1 MSLIL
6 VIILRVLINNCKCY
20 KCYFLAYETQNP
32 HSIKTYI
39 CYKICNLATVH
50 FHFWE
55 CTVATLYNILLFLIL
70 SLLRLSYSPSH
81 SLILPHNLGIIS
93 LPFHHAT
100 CILKL
105 ICSPLS
111 FKGLWSVIMVMIWWV
126 SWVWFGGYWW
136 CSTTVLMGLRSGW
149 WVLAGVEI
157 EVGGWW
163 WVLLGLRSGWVG
175 GGFCGGGD
183 GGFFF
188 FSFFFFF
195 LFFFF
200 LLWFVV
206 VVLFWRSVWPWVWFW
221 WWVMSLVR
229 LSWVWVGGGFG

>member
-1 MSLIL
+1 MHWIGFGEKKYCSMEMSLIL

-20 KCYFLAYETQNP
+20 RCYFLAYETQNP

-136 CSTTVLMGLRSGW
+136 CLDDGFD
-149 WVLAGVEI
+149 GVEI
-157 EVGGWW
+157 GVVGFGWGWKRGGW
-163 WVLLGLRSGWVG
+163 VVVGFG
-175 GGFCGGGD
+175 GGWER
-183 GGFFF
+183 FFF
-188 FSFFFFF
+188 IYIFFGGCQW
-195 LFFFF
+195 LAIG
-200 LLWFVV
+200 VV
-206 VVLFWRSVWPWVWFW
+206 VTGVFLD
-221 WWVMSLVR
+221 
-229 LSWVWVGGGFG
+229 